1 MKEVFKGARRSVDY
15 GCPKIAIN
23 APTTKLNRA
32 SNLAEYVM
40 NRGLWVSYHA
50 VLAPF
55 LAVDFPRRTELV
67 YECAVALRPKRF
79 LQRHF
84 Y

>member
-15 GCPKIAIN
+15 RMPKDRD
-23 APTTKLNRA
+23 KRA
-32 SNLAEYVM
+32 YHEVESGKQLSRARDES
-40 NRGLWVSYHA
+40 WVVGVDHA